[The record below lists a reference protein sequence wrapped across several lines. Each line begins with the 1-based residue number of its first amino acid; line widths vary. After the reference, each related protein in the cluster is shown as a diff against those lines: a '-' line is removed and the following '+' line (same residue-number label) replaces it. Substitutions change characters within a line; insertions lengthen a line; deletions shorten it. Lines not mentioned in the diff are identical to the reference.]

1 MRHLTARAFDNGL
14 FVMACNQVGEND
26 AGLSFPGV
34 AVAIGPD
41 GNLIDEKLSD
51 TDAMLVVDLD
61 ADALKAVREHP
72 MRYFLP
78 NRRPDLY
85 LS

>member
-1 MRHLTARAFDNGL
+1 MRHLTARAFDNGV
-14 FVMACNQVGEND
+14 FVVACNQVGENG

-41 GNLIDEKLSD
+41 GNLIGEKLSD
-51 TDAMLVVDLD
+51 TDAMLVVDLE
-61 ADALKAVREHP
+61 AAALSAVREHP

-85 LS
+85 RS